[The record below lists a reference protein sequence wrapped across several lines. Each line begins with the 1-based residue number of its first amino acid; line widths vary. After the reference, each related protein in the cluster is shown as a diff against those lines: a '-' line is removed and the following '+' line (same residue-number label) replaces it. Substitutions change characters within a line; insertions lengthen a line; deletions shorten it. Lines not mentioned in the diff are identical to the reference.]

1 MISHELQFIFIHI
14 PKTSGNSLS
23 LFLQKY
29 LANSIIQKD
38 ISTGKDQGIDVICE
52 KTNKD
57 IKHKKI
63 AYYYKMYPNKTKQ
76 YFKFTIVR
84 NPYDRILSLYFWWKS
99 FLYKKQKIK
108 NNQFKRDDFKRFLI
122 FSDDFQYKYIM
133 NPYENKHNFH
143 IVHYENMMEELK
155 QLPVFQKKEKDI
167 SFEKYPVL
175 NASENSKKRFQE
187 RYDKEL
193 QDLVYNKWKK
203 DFELFGYSYAMP
215 S

>member
-29 LANSIIQKD
+29 LANTIIQRD
-38 ISTGKDQGIDVICE
+38 SNRGKNQGIDVICE
-52 KTNKD
+52 KTKKD
-57 IKHKKI
+57 IKHEKI

-84 NPYDRILSLYFWWKS
+84 NPYDRILSFYFWSKRNAIYNRTE
-99 FLYKKQKIK
+99 FIK
-108 NNQFKRDDFKRFLI
+108 FIKENK
-122 FSDDFQYKYIM
+122 DFQYDYIM
-133 NPYENKHNFH
+133 HKGTHHFH

-155 QLPVFQKKEKDI
+155 QLPVFKEKDKDI

-175 NASENSKKRFQE
+175 NASENSKKRFQD

>member
-1 MISHELQFIFIHI
+1 MISHELKFIFIHI

-29 LANSIIQKD
+29 VANKIVQKD
-38 ISTGKDQGIDVICE
+38 SGTGEKQGISIICE
-52 KTNKD
+52 KKKKD
-57 IKHKKI
+57 IKHKSI
-63 AYYYKMYPNKTKQ
+63 LYYYRNYPTKVNY

-99 FLYKKQKIK
+99 FLYSKDLLDNKIFQRK
-108 NNQFKRDDFKRFLI
+108 EFKRFI
-122 FSDDFQYKYIM
+122 EKSDDFQHTYIL
-133 NPYENKHNFH
+133 NNDKHDFH

-155 QLPVFQKKEKDI
+155 QMEIFKNL
-167 SFEKYPVL
+167 SFENYPVL
-175 NASENSKKRFQE
+175 NASENSKTRFQD

-193 QDLVYNKWKK
+193 QDFVFKKWKK
-203 DFELFGYSYAMP
+203 DFDLFGYNYEMP